1 MMMIL
6 IMMMMMM
13 TFYVCYLDEDEC
25 LISGVCG
32 NGVCSNTEG
41 SYQCT
46 CPKGYAPGRYSPR
59 CVGKNSIPGLLMVLF
74 LNNAIIYISYQ
85 FAVTSAKVFFSLLW

>member
-1 MMMIL
+1 MSIKVL
-6 IMMMMMM
+6 YYCIDDNDDDDDDV
-13 TFYVCYLDEDEC
+13 FVCYLDEDEC

-32 NGVCSNTEG
+32 NGLCSNTEG

-59 CVGKNSIPGLLMVLF
+59 CVGKTSFPGHLM
-74 LNNAIIYISYQ
+74 LNYVIS
-85 FAVTSAKVFFSLLW
+85 FERLSGP